1 MTITDVALYASFS
14 VSLMSFMICREVCV
28 NGRDRYGVRNVDRRR
43 KEKKRK
49 KPSRV
54 RKATFSFL
62 SRSPFKPRST
72 RRASVDSAV
81 ETHEAAIR
89 HVPSRRYLLTGTSR
103 PARARVRGAR
113 AARKR
118 RLRVGALSR
127 EVPYAAREPTD
138 VPTRPPRAS
147 ASHPPDPPA
156 RKHSLSSSFD
166 IFRARASGDGAR
178 QGGCGRGRAL
188 HADAARRAMT
198 PTSRDVPCK
207 RAWTCGSWLCRCTR
221 RSTPADLPRRP
232 TEGAICG
239 TAWRGRAGTAR
250 RTPGARPAAG

>member
-49 KPSRV
+49 EKNLVACEKRQL
-54 RKATFSFL
+54 SFL

-127 EVPYAAREPTD
+127 EVSYAARDPTD

-178 QGGCGRGRAL
+178 QGGNGR
-188 HADAARRAMT
+188 
-198 PTSRDVPCK
+198 
-207 RAWTCGSWLCRCTR
+207 
-221 RSTPADLPRRP
+221 
-232 TEGAICG
+232 
-239 TAWRGRAGTAR
+239 
-250 RTPGARPAAG
+250 